1 MGPEDL
7 HRILAD
13 LNLTFDD
20 PRLIVGAT
28 DDAGVYAINDDTWLV
43 QTVDF
48 FTPIVDDAYSYGQVA
63 AANSLSDVFAM
74 GGTPITAMALA
85 AFPVE
90 DLPASILHDIMQG
103 GLDKVREAGAV
114 LIGGHTIDDPI
125 PKYGLAVTGVVPAH
139 QIWTKEGA
147 KPGDV
152 LYLTKPIGT
161 GILAKATKDGLIDA
175 DVERSMVAWMA
186 QLNQAAAQAVR
197 AVSGIRSVTDITGF
211 GLLGHGLEMAKASG
225 VRLVIDASR
234 VPVHPTTFAHAK
246 DGEVPGGSWDNM
258 RHVAGE
264 LDVVEPLTEGEIV
277 VYADGVT
284 SGGLLISCDRQRS
297 AELEAQ
303 FAAEDVQFW
312 QIGEVLAEG
321 GHALTLIGRPQQ
333 H

>member
-7 HRILAD
+7 HRILAG
-13 LNLTFDD
+13 LNLSFDE

-28 DDAGVYAINDDTWLV
+28 DDAGVYAIDDDTWLV

-74 GGTPITAMALA
+74 GARPITAMALA
-85 AFPVE
+85 AFPIE
-90 DLPASILHDIMQG
+90 DLPTSILHDIMQG

-114 LIGGHTIDDPI
+114 LLGGHTIDDPI
-125 PKYGLAVTGVVPAH
+125 PKYGLSVTGVVPAH

-147 KPGDV
+147 KPGDQ

-175 DVERSMVAWMA
+175 EVEQSMVAWMA
-186 QLNQAAAQAVR
+186 QLNQGAARAAR
-197 AVSGIRSVTDITGF
+197 AVPEIRSVTDITGF
-211 GLLGHGLEMAKASG
+211 GLLGHGLEMATASG
-225 VRLVIDASR
+225 VRLVIDAGR
-234 VPVHPTTFAHAK
+234 VPIHPTTFAHAK
-246 DGEVPGGSWDNM
+246 AGEVPGGSWDNM
-258 RHVAGE
+258 RHVAPE
-264 LDVVEPLTEGEIV
+264 LDVVETMTDGEIV

-284 SGGLLISCDRQRS
+284 SGGLLISCPRERS

-312 QIGEVLAEG
+312 QIGEVMAEG
-321 GHALTLIGRPQQ
+321 GHRLTLTGRSEQN
-333 H
+333 